1 MKKVPTKS
9 NSIKQ
14 KPSLTKP
21 SISLSY
27 LSCPQCKQSIPSINK
42 YIISPS
48 SPYELSLSLSC
59 SKCSFSNK
67 TFKLSSINKSSKDS
81 VSFMTF
87 CPSHN
92 VKAISYQYSRCN
104 ENICEKCTYE
114 SHRQHPLLTYKEYYN
129 EIDVKLP
136 FHSME
141 QYEKYSKEVI
151 VKNQQYK
158 QILIDKIN
166 RKILEYSNTK
176 KEIEASLEKNTTIN
190 KNLIDFLKVLYHN
203 YLNSNASIQIIENFN
218 HICQINKNN
227 FSIESSI
234 SSSIEYLSSSLIS
247 FYNTNYIIHPY
258 HIFSGIVFDGKGHK
272 SGISALIQLS
282 HSENP
287 LITGSLDK
295 TIKIWE
301 SKRTYSCIKT
311 LEGHSRAINV
321 LCEFHN
327 GYVGSASSD
336 STVII
341 WDVINFIRITTVCAH
356 SSFVFGLIQL
366 TDKRIVTA
374 SDDCDVIIWSSEFKK
389 LGKIEFAKEAF
400 CVIEIKSDDPS
411 RKRIAVGLG
420 DNFIWL
426 CYVNNK
432 YFDVVQKDP
441 LTGHKGSVRTLA
453 TMEDGRLLSG
463 SNDNTIKV
471 WDVMSKLCLLTL
483 EEHYLYL
490 NSITQLRDGR
500 VVSASFDDTVK
511 VWNKENFKCLS
522 TLTGHRSFNV
532 VIEMID
538 GRIATGSS
546 DNYLSLWY

>member
-92 VKAISYQYSRCN
+92 VKAISYHCSRCN

-176 KEIEASLEKNTTIN
+176 KEIEASIKV
-190 KNLIDFLKVLYHN
+190 IDK
-203 YLNSNASIQIIENFN
+203 
-218 HICQINKNN
+218 
-227 FSIESSI
+227 
-234 SSSIEYLSSSLIS
+234 
-247 FYNTNYIIHPY
+247 
-258 HIFSGIVFDGKGHK
+258 
-272 SGISALIQLS
+272 
-282 HSENP
+282 
-287 LITGSLDK
+287 ITGNTFL
-295 TIKIWE
+295 
-301 SKRTYSCIKT
+301 
-311 LEGHSRAINV
+311 
-321 LCEFHN
+321 
-327 GYVGSASSD
+327 
-336 STVII
+336 
-341 WDVINFIRITTVCAH
+341 RI
-356 SSFVFGLIQL
+356 LNI
-366 TDKRIVTA
+366 
-374 SDDCDVIIWSSEFKK
+374 FK
-389 LGKIEFAKEAF
+389 L
-400 CVIEIKSDDPS
+400 
-411 RKRIAVGLG
+411 
-420 DNFIWL
+420 
-426 CYVNNK
+426 
-432 YFDVVQKDP
+432 
-441 LTGHKGSVRTLA
+441 
-453 TMEDGRLLSG
+453 
-463 SNDNTIKV
+463 
-471 WDVMSKLCLLTL
+471 
-483 EEHYLYL
+483 
-490 NSITQLRDGR
+490 
-500 VVSASFDDTVK
+500 
-511 VWNKENFKCLS
+511 
-522 TLTGHRSFNV
+522 
-532 VIEMID
+532 
-538 GRIATGSS
+538 
-546 DNYLSLWY
+546 